1 MNKINFQSI
10 RESFKKIPFSHW
22 SYDTLF
28 IVFSIVIVISGL
40 YINNQFIKFSDNME
54 SLSAKISFLENDFSS
69 TTKRLEENIAKNN
82 ADLSFALNQ
91 EKQNLEDKIGDYRDE
106 VNDITGTVSD
116 LEKLSKIDPELLQ
129 KYSKV
134 FFLNEHY
141 SPARLTEIPS
151 EYKYSDLKTLKI
163 GTETWPYLKKM
174 IDAAKDDNI
183 EIYISSAFRSF
194 NEQTALKTNYSVT
207 YGVGTANQFSAD
219 QGYSEHQ
226 LGTTV
231 DLTTT
236 GLNGGLDGFDTTE
249 AYKWLTSNAYKYG
262 FVLSYPNNN
271 AYYVYEPWHWRFVGI
286 KLAKYLHGQN
296 KNFYDLDQRKIDEYL
311 INLF

>member
-10 RESFKKIPFSHW
+10 KESFNRIPFSHW

-28 IVFSIVIVISGL
+28 IVFGIVIVISGL
-40 YINNQFIKFSDNME
+40 YINSQFIKFSDNME

>member
-1 MNKINFQSI
+1 MNINFFQKI
-10 RESFKKIPFSHW
+10 RNWFGGISLAHW
-22 SYDTLF
+22 FYTSLF
-28 IVFSIVIVISGL
+28 IILIVS
-40 YINNQFIKFSDNME
+40 F
-54 SLSAKISFLENDFSS
+54 SLSGWYIDKQFKEISNSIDSSSLRILALENSLSS
-69 TTKRLEENIAKNN
+69 TTNN
-82 ADLSFALNQ
+82 LSNLSITLDQ
-91 EKQNLEDKIGDYRDE
+91 EKQNLENKIGDYRDE

-116 LEKLSKIDPELLQ
+116 LEKLSQIDPELLQ

-151 EYKYSDLKTLKI
+151 EYKYSNLKALQI
-163 GTETWPYLKKM
+163 GTETWPHLEKM
-174 IDAAKDDNI
+174 IDDAKDDKV
-183 EIYISSAFRSF
+183 EIFVSSAFRSF
-194 NEQTALKTNYSVT
+194 DEQTALKTNYSVT
-207 YGVGTANQFSAD
+207 YGIGTANQFSAD

-236 GLNGGLDGFDTTE
+236 GLNGGLDGFDKTE
-249 AYKWLTSNAYKYG
+249 AYKWLNLNAYKYG

-271 AYYVYEPWHWRFVGI
+271 TYYVYEPWHWRFVGI
-286 KLAKYLHGQN
+286 KLAKYLHSQN

>member
-28 IVFSIVIVISGL
+28 IVFGIVIIISGL
-40 YINNQFIKFSDNME
+40 YISSQFTKFSNNIE
-54 SLSAKISFLENDFSS
+54 SLSTKISSLENDFSS

-174 IDAAKDDNI
+174 IGAAKDDNI
-183 EIYISSAFRSF
+183 DIYVSSAFRSF

-262 FVLSYPNNN
+262 FILSYPNNN
-271 AYYVYEPWHWRFVGI
+271 TYYVYEPWHWRFVGI